1 MDAKHR
7 IVQLLGIAGLLS
19 GSLFGL
25 LVLRGLILRRVADA
39 WGAMDLVFAFAFAAY
54 LLSVGIRAM
63 CWARGQGTAASMKIK
78 WGRVLLGSLLIFIEA
93 KNYFHPATNLLTP
106 SNETQAT
113 AMNATAIV
121 LAFLGAW
128 LVVSG
133 VIARFKGQVRDE
145 ENSKIVL

>member
-7 IVQLLGIAGLLS
+7 IVQLLGITGLVS

-25 LVLRGLILRRVADA
+25 LVLRGLMLRQVADA
-39 WGAMDLVFAFAFAAY
+39 WGAIDFIFAFAFATY

-63 CWARGQGTAASMKIK
+63 RWARGQGTAGSVKGE
-78 WGRVLLGSLLIFIEA
+78 WGRVLVGSLLIFIEA
-93 KNYFHPATNLLTP
+93 KNHFHPATNLLRP
-106 SNETQAT
+106 SNETEAAT
-113 AMNATAIV
+113 MNATAIV
-121 LAFLGAW
+121 LAFLGVW

-145 ENSKIVL
+145 ESSKIVS

>member
-1 MDAKHR
+1 
-7 IVQLLGIAGLLS
+7 
-19 GSLFGL
+19 
-25 LVLRGLILRRVADA
+25 
-39 WGAMDLVFAFAFAAY
+39 MDLIFAFAFAAY
-54 LLSVGIRAM
+54 LTFGRDSGNALGEG
-63 CWARGQGTAASMKIK
+63 ARNRRKYENQV
-78 WGRVLLGSLLIFIEA
+78 GRVLLGSLLIFIEA

-145 ENSKIVL
+145 ENSKIVP